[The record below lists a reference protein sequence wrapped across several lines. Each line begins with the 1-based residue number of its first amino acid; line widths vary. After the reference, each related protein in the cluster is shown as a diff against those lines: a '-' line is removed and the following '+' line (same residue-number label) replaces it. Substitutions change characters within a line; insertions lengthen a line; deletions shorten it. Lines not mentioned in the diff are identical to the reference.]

1 LFGTTRFL
9 SQGECSS
16 FRDGTN
22 RAKRL
27 AEAVMIVLKR
37 RPEIRDGAVPIMSL
51 SPDEYR
57 EHLQTTAARAGF
69 GSAAV
74 VLPQSHYQQVGA
86 LRLRYLDWGTDGL
99 PPMLFLH
106 GGALTAHTWDLC
118 CLSLRTEYHCLAL
131 DQRGH
136 GDSDWEP
143 EADYSIAAQRED
155 VKGFIDRLG
164 LDRSILIG
172 QSMGAI
178 NALAFA
184 VHYPERLSALVMID
198 AGPEVR
204 RPGSRRI
211 RDFVHDVA
219 EAPSLDAIIERALA
233 FNPRRDAT
241 ILRRSLMHNLRQ
253 TPEGGWRW
261 KYDRRRFQNIDREAH
276 TAERRRLAEGLS
288 RITCPSLIVRGG
300 DSDVFLEED
309 AVSLANRLPHGRHV
323 TIADAGHTVQGDN
336 PKALVAAIRNFLG
349 SELQ

>member
-1 LFGTTRFL
+1 
-9 SQGECSS
+9 
-16 FRDGTN
+16 
-22 RAKRL
+22 
-27 AEAVMIVLKR
+27 
-37 RPEIRDGAVPIMSL
+37 MSL

-57 EHLQTTAARAGF
+57 EHLATTAARAGF
-69 GSAAV
+69 GAAEV
-74 VLPQSHYQQVGA
+74 VLPHSEYRQVGA
-86 LRLRYLDWGTDGL
+86 LRLRYLDWGRPGL

-118 CLSLRTEYHCLAL
+118 CLSLREEYHCLAL

-155 VKGFIDRLG
+155 IRGFVDQLG
-164 LDRSILIG
+164 LDRPVLVG

-198 AGPEVR
+198 AGPEMR

-211 RDFVHDVA
+211 REFVSDVA

-233 FNPRRDAT
+233 FNPRRDPQ
-241 ILRRSLMHNLRQ
+241 ILRRSLMHNLRR

-261 KYDRRRFQNIDREAH
+261 KYDRRRFQNLDREGH
-276 TAERRRLAEGLS
+276 LSERRGLAEGLA
-288 RITCPSLIVRGG
+288 RVACPALVVRGG
-300 DSDVFLEED
+300 DSDVFHEED
-309 AVSLANRLPHGRHV
+309 AAHLASRLPRARHL
-323 TIADAGHTVQGDN
+323 TIPDAGHTVQGDN
-336 PKALVAAIRNFLG
+336 PKALVAAIRAFLA

>member
-1 LFGTTRFL
+1 
-9 SQGECSS
+9 
-16 FRDGTN
+16 
-22 RAKRL
+22 
-27 AEAVMIVLKR
+27 
-37 RPEIRDGAVPIMSL
+37 MSL

-69 GSAAV
+69 GAAEV
-74 VLPQSHYQQVGA
+74 ILPHSRYRQVGA
-86 LRLRYLDWGTDGL
+86 LRLRYLDWGTEGL

-118 CLSLRTEYHCLAL
+118 CLALREEYHCLAL

-143 EADYSIAAQRED
+143 QADYSIAAQRED
-155 VKGFIDRLG
+155 VKGFADRLG
-164 LDRSILIG
+164 LDHMILIG

-184 VHYPERLSALVMID
+184 IHYPERLSALVMID

-219 EAPSLDAIIERALA
+219 EAPSLDAIIARALA
-233 FNPRRDAT
+233 FNPRRDAE

-253 TPEGGWRW
+253 MPDGGWRW
-261 KYDRRRFQNIDREAH
+261 KYDRRRFHNLDRDAH
-276 TAERRRLAEGLS
+276 TAERRRLAEGLA
-288 RITCPSLIVRGG
+288 RVTCPTLIVRGA

-309 AVSLANRLPHGRHV
+309 AAHLASRLPRGSRV
-323 TIADAGHTVQGDN
+323 TVAEAGHTVQGDN
-336 PKALVAAIRNFLG
+336 PKALVAAIRKFLA